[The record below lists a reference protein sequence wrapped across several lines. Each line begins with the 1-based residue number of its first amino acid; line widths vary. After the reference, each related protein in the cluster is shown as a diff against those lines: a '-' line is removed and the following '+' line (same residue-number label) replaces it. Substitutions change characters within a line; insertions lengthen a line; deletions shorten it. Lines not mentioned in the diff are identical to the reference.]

1 MIERNKRINAP
12 NSALLWWQFWSASIP
27 SPWGPQQALASVIN
41 NTVTNSS
48 LFGLNSLSYLMVSV
62 LIFLPLLLKS
72 PPKKISYS
80 QILAPESDS
89 IIMWVT
95 KVDEYTEIWWSPP
108 NYNMLL
114 KSTEEWPQSLRQQSG
129 IETYPKRNKSHHHNS
144 LHIYHDIHCPHTI

>member
-12 NSALLWWQFWSASIP
+12 NSALLWWQFWSTSIP

-95 KVDEYTEIWWSPP
+95 KVNEYME
-108 NYNMLL
+108 
-114 KSTEEWPQSLRQQSG
+114 TEEVTGAITGDTTKIMVREAWRQFKWSWKVQKLVLTRKAMSF
-129 IETYPKRNKSHHHNS
+129 K
-144 LHIYHDIHCPHTI
+144 